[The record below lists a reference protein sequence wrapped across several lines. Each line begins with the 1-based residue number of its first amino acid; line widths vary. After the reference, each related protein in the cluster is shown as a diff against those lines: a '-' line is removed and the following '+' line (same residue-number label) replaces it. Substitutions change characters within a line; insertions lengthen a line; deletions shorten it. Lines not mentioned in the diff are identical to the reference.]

1 MKYELIKFDNK
12 TVKKIKQES
21 EKYTEKSS
29 TNNKKIQ
36 ENKMK
41 KIKIDMQERKK
52 ILEYINLL
60 ENGKI
65 TEDEIPEEFISSIR
79 KEIINQ
85 INNYKQN

>member
-21 EKYTEKSS
+21 EKYTKKSS

-36 ENKMK
+36 ENEME

>member
-21 EKYTEKSS
+21 EKYSEKSS

-79 KEIINQ
+79 KEIINK

>member
-21 EKYTEKSS
+21 EKYTKKSS

-36 ENKMK
+36 ENKME

>member
-21 EKYTEKSS
+21 EKYTKKSS

-36 ENKMK
+36 ENKME

-52 ILEYINLL
+52 ILEYTNLL

>member
-21 EKYTEKSS
+21 EKYSEKSS

>member
-21 EKYTEKSS
+21 EKYKEKSS

-41 KIKIDMQERKK
+41 KIKIDMQEIKK

>member
-21 EKYTEKSS
+21 EKYTKKSS